1 MMSCIWASALP
12 ENEPAMPGTKTQRR
26 QNPAVSARAIQPA
39 RRNYFF
45 EYSCLRILSRVMKP
59 SIGRVNCNTIKAMD
73 TVLNLLYIGA

>member
-1 MMSCIWASALP
+1 MMSCIWASPLP
-12 ENEPAMPGTKTQRR
+12 EKEPATLGTRAQRR

-39 RRNYFF
+39 LRNSFF
-45 EYSCLRILSRVMKP
+45 EYSRLRILSRVTKP